1 VRWLG
6 AAQVLMQLSPLKNRS
21 KLPRVLKAAT
31 TAVIGQIDIVPYRLF
46 LVKTFWSRCT
56 AVPHRSQHNF
66 DFKKNPPLWVK
77 YVLIPSLA
85 IWNSVEVDNRPYS
98 LLRGKSSVETKTR

>member
-66 DFKKNPPLWVK
+66 DFKKNPFMG
-77 YVLIPSLA
+77 
-85 IWNSVEVDNRPYS
+85 EVRIDPHPGDLEFGRS
-98 LLRGKSSVETKTR
+98 